1 MAACAELNVE
11 NQLHESEA
19 EPAPEPAPAALRP
32 ATRYSST
39 QQLAISA
46 LLIAVGI
53 AIPTFSPFK
62 IIIEPVASYTLASH
76 VAIFVAMFV
85 SPASAVAVAI
95 GTTLG
100 FVAGGFPAPI
110 VARAASHVVWALGGA
125 LVLKRYPHILDKFAP
140 ALVFSVGVA
149 IVHGIVELATVAVF
163 YDLGLLSAGFYETGF
178 WQAVVLLVG
187 LGTVLHSMVDFA
199 IASLVWRPI
208 RAWRANA
215 R

>member
-1 MAACAELNVE
+1 MPLT
-11 NQLHESEA
+11 SKR
-19 EPAPEPAPAALRP
+19 PLRP
-32 ATRYSST
+32 AYSPT

-46 LLIAVGI
+46 LLIAVGV

-100 FVAGGFPAPI
+100 FVAGGFPAPVI
-110 VARAASHVVWALGGA
+110 ARAASHVIWALAGA
-125 LVLKRYPHILDKFAP
+125 LVIRRYPHMLDRFTS
-140 ALVFSVGVA
+140 ALGFSAGVA
-149 IVHGIVELATVAVF
+149 LLHGAVELATVAVF
-163 YDLGLLSAGFYETGF
+163 YRLGLLSAGFYEAGF
-178 WQAVVLLVG
+178 WQGVIVLVG
-187 LGTVLHSMVDFA
+187 LGTVAHSMVDFA
-199 IASLVWRPI
+199 LAQIVWRPI
-208 RAWRANA
+208 SQWRASS